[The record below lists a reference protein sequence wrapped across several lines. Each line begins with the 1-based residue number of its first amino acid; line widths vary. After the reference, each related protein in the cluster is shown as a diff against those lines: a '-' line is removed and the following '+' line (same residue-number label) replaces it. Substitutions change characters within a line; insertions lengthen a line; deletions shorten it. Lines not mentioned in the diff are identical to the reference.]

1 MTLANAAESA
11 AIETPA
17 QPVRPTAMAT
27 PKRDLGRAL
36 RALFALFR
44 DKDDTQQ
51 VFEIMRALNGDASR
65 KAYARLLATPD
76 GGRIA
81 YERIELAPKLM
92 DPAWLARFPAGSVG
106 AAYRAFITSENLS
119 AEGLA
124 EESRKG
130 VAAGAVE
137 APHPYAWFGR
147 RMRDTHDIWHV
158 LTGYGRDALGEACLV
173 AFSYQQTKGLG
184 WALIAFGALTRARG
198 RGAKP
203 YRMAIRE
210 GFRRG
215 KACAWLPGEDYERLL
230 AEPLETARRRLGLA
244 PAAAYAAIPADRR
257 NGERV
262 ADGSSHRV

>member
-1 MTLANAAESA
+1 MTAAEA
-11 AIETPA
+11 ARTQAKTNPA
-17 QPVRPTAMAT
+17 RPTAMAT

-44 DKDDTQQ
+44 DREDTQQ
-51 VFEIMRALNGDASR
+51 VFEIMRALNGTASR

-81 YERIELAPKLM
+81 YEHVELAPKLM
-92 DPAWLARFPAGSVG
+92 DSAWLDGFPAGSVG
-106 AAYRAFITSENLS
+106 GAYRDFVHSETLS
-119 AEGLA
+119 ADGLA

-130 VAAGAVE
+130 VAEGAVE

-198 RGAKP
+198 RGARP
-203 YRMAIRE
+203 YRVAIRE
-210 GFRRG
+210 GFARG

-230 AEPLETARRRLGLA
+230 AEPLDAARRRLGLA
-244 PAAAYAAIPADRR
+244 PPSAYQAIPADRR
-257 NGERV
+257 NGERIQ
-262 ADGSSHRV
+262 AAGA